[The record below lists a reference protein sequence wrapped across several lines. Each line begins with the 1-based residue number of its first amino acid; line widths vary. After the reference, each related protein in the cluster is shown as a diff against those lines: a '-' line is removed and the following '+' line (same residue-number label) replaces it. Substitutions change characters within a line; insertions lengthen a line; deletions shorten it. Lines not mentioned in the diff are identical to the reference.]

1 MEMADMSKISDF
13 LKEAGIFFMATADGD
28 QPKLRPLGAFLDVD
42 GKIIFGVGNFKDV
55 YKQMVKNPLVEIA
68 ACKPDGH
75 WLRYTGRAVFE
86 TDGKYAEQMIKAFHL
101 DTVYNEQTGNKLM
114 TFHLEDAAAVDIAVM
129 GDGESLL

>member
-13 LKEAGIFFMATADGD
+13 LKETGIFFLATADGN
-28 QPKLRPLGAFLDVD
+28 QPKLRPLGAFLEVD
-42 GKIIFGVGNFKDV
+42 GKIIFGVGGFKDV

-86 TDGKYAEQMIKAFHL
+86 TDSKYAEQMIKSFHL
-101 DTVYNEQTGNKLM
+101 DSIYNEQTGNKLM
-114 TFHLEDAAAVDIAVM
+114 TFHIEDAAAVDIAVM
-129 GDGESLL
+129 GKGESLL